1 MPLFTDLPL
10 EIQQRVLFF
19 LHSHR
24 DFAALSVQCRSLHFL
39 CDMPRRRKYRR
50 IYITNSRQSFNRRFS
65 MLMDILKRPSL
76 GEHVRHIEYNVDCC
90 TWTPNPQQPRRE
102 LSGEELQLLRA
113 AVRKAGF
120 VGDEERLRVLDLLLE
135 LINLDVAKYATR
147 RYVHAMW

>member
-50 IYITNSRQSFNRRFS
+50 IYITNSRQSFNRGFS

-90 TWTPNPQQPRRE
+90 TWTVPNPQQPRRE
-102 LSGEELQLLRA
+102 LSGQELQLLRA
-113 AVRKAGF
+113 AVRRAGF
-120 VGDEERLRVLDLLLE
+120 VGDEGLRVLDLLLE
-135 LINLDVAKYATR
+135 LINFDVTKYATR
-147 RYVHAMW
+147 RYVHVMW